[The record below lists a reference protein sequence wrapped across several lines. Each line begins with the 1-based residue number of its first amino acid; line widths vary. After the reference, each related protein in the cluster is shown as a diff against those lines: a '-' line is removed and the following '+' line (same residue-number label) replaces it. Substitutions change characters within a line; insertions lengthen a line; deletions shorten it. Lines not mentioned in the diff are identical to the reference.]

1 MTPDAA
7 RTPAPV
13 RGRALRAVLFIV
25 AAAVIVVDQATK
37 QIAVAV
43 LEGEPRIPVLGEWA
57 GFLVHRNDGAA
68 FGMGSDATWVFTLAA
83 LIVFVGILWAG
94 RRLGSRAWAWALGLL
109 LGGLTGNLIDRLA
122 RPPEFFHG
130 AVVDFI
136 DLYFFV
142 CNVADIAITAAA
154 ALLIVTSFRG
164 IGLDGRRDA
173 DREAEH
179 DADHTA
185 EHDAG
190 TTEPAGR
197 AGSIDGRPAPLDG
210 AGAGEGEGDSRG

>member
-1 MTPDAA
+1 ATLE
-7 RTPAPV
+7 
-13 RGRALRAVLFIV
+13 GRPRI
-25 AAAVIVVDQATK
+25 AVIGD
-37 QIAVAV
+37 
-43 LEGEPRIPVLGEWA
+43 LA
-57 GFLVHRNDGAA
+57 GFQFLRNDGAA
-68 FGMGSDATWVFTLAA
+68 FGMGSNATWVFTVIA
-83 LIVFVGILWAG
+83 LCVFVGILWAG

-136 DLYFFV
+136 DLSVFV

-154 ALLIVTSFRG
+154 ALLIGTSFRG

-179 DADHTA
+179 DA
-185 EHDAG
+185 G

-197 AGSIDGRPAPLDG
+197 AGSIDGRP
-210 AGAGEGEGDSRG
+210 